1 MTSDTRG
8 AGMQGAQPS
17 GRSTT
22 TARPGGRLAV
32 LGWVTTTGVVVFLV
46 STIVVHLV
54 RSDLDPVVDPASLYA
69 LGAAG
74 WLWATAL
81 VAVGLAGLSVVA
93 SAEGLSV
100 VGRASLAIWAVG
112 SFTAAAFPMDAPGAP
127 TTTTGAIHEYV
138 GFNFVFAIIAAL
150 LLGRSLRRADRR
162 DPWAR
167 RARIGAWLLA
177 ISGISLVVF
186 MGVLHSLDL
195 GDLAQRVY
203 WALLLGWLIV
213 MQLAIAAGTA
223 PIAPRARA

>member
-8 AGMQGAQPS
+8 AGTQGAQPAR
-17 GRSTT
+17 RSVTT
-22 TARPGGRLAV
+22 EGPAGSLAV
-32 LGWVTTTGVVVFLV
+32 LGWVATTGVIVFVVA
-46 STIVVHLV
+46 TIGVHLL
-54 RSDLDPVVDPASLYA
+54 RPDLDPVVDPVSLYA
-69 LGAAG
+69 LGAWG

-112 SFTAAAFPMDAPGAP
+112 GFTAAVFPMDAPGVP
-127 TTTTGAIHEYV
+127 TTTVGVIHEYA

-150 LLGRSLRRADRR
+150 LLGRSLRRAGRR

-167 RARIGAWLLA
+167 RARVGAWLLA

-195 GDLAQRVY
+195 GGLAQRVY
-203 WALLLGWLIV
+203 WAVLLGWLIA
-213 MQLAIAAGTA
+213 MQWAIAAGKRPTA
-223 PIAPRARA
+223 ARG